1 MTDFRPRPGRWK
13 RASAFALLPLVLLAG
28 CNYGLRGGGF
38 PEHIRTM
45 YVESFENQ
53 TPQFELE
60 QQLFRAIVDEVPSSL
75 GVRIGSRTNADALLT
90 GSILGYDDVA
100 QNYASGGDGRV
111 QVLEHQVRI
120 SVNVRLVDTRENV
133 ILWEGRVSG
142 VGRYAPDTETED
154 EGRRLAIDDIVR
166 EVIDGAQSQ
175 W

>member
-1 MTDFRPRPGRWK
+1 MKDSHLRPGRWK
-13 RASAFALLPLVLLAG
+13 RASALALLLLTG

-38 PEHIRTM
+38 PDHIRTL

-60 QQLFRAIVDEVPSSL
+60 QQLFTAMVDEVPSAL
-75 GVRIGSRTNADALLT
+75 GVRIGSRAGADALLT

-100 QNYASGGDGRV
+100 QNYSSSGGGRI
-111 QVLEHQVRI
+111 QVLEHQIRI
-120 SVNVRLVDTRENV
+120 SVNVRLLDARQNV

-142 VGRYAPDTETED
+142 LGRYAPDTQTED
-154 EGRRLAIDDIVR
+154 EGRRLAIEEIVR

>member
-1 MTDFRPRPGRWK
+1 MKDSHPRPGRWK
-13 RASAFALLPLVLLAG
+13 RASALALLLLLTG

-38 PEHIRTM
+38 PDHIRTL

-60 QQLFRAIVDEVPSSL
+60 QQLFTAMVDDVPSAL
-75 GVRIGSRTNADALLT
+75 GVRIGSRPAADALLT

-100 QNYASGGDGRV
+100 QNYASSGDGRI
-111 QVLEHQVRI
+111 QVLEHQIRI
-120 SVNVRLVDTRENV
+120 SVSVRLLDARQNV

-142 VGRYAPDTETED
+142 MGRYAPDTQTED
-154 EGRRLAIDDIVR
+154 DGRRLAIEEIVR